1 MPRDIRA
8 FIAVEVP
15 SSPRLKRLQRAL
27 ESIDDH
33 VRPASADGLHLTLKF
48 LGDITYEE
56 VPGIT
61 RAMELVAR
69 RHAPI
74 PCDLEG
80 AGAFPDESRARVA
93 WAGLVPV
100 KPIQALAYDLEDELQ
115 GLRFPRENK
124 EFKPHV
130 TLARFPRP
138 PRGPELSG
146 ILAQFRETAFGEL
159 LIDELVLMQSELARG
174 GPQYTHLASVAIP
187 DAFDEFRDEDE

>member
-1 MPRDIRA
+1 MSRYIRA

-15 SSPRLKRLQRAL
+15 TSPSLKRLQRAIQ
-27 ESIDDH
+27 SVDDK
-33 VRPASADGLHLTLKF
+33 VRLTSSDGMHLTLKF

-61 RAMELVAR
+61 RVLEKVAS

-74 PCDLEG
+74 SCELTG
-80 AGAFPDESRARVA
+80 VGAFPDEYRARVA
-93 WAGLVPV
+93 WAGLDPV

-115 GLRFPRENK
+115 GLRFARENK

-138 PRGPELSG
+138 PRGPELSEVFG
-146 ILAQFRETAFGEL
+146 KFRETPFGEL
-159 LIDELVLMQSELARG
+159 LIDELLLIQSELSRG
-174 GPQYTHLASVAIP
+174 GPQYTHLASVSLP
-187 DAFDEFRDEDE
+187 DAVDDFRDEEE